1 MDNPFVYLK
10 LIDLCMTQSPLK
22 RIIYKSE
29 IKKLLT
35 LSKQKNV
42 SLETLIDRKLLDLL
56 GQIPLRR
63 SIFSSFYS
71 QLEFYEKLS
80 ELVCQ

>member
-1 MDNPFVYLK
+1 MDNALFYLRM
-10 LIDLCMTQSPLK
+10 IDLCRTQSPFK
-22 RIIYKSE
+22 RRIYKKE
-29 IKKLLT
+29 IKKLIT
-35 LSKQKNV
+35 LSKQKNT
-42 SLETLIDRKLLDLL
+42 SLEMLIDRKLLDLL

-80 ELVCQ
+80 ELL

>member
-1 MDNPFVYLK
+1 MDNALFYLRM
-10 LIDLCMTQSPLK
+10 IDLCMTQSPFK
-22 RIIYKSE
+22 RRIYKKE
-29 IKKLLT
+29 IKKLIT
-35 LSKQKNV
+35 LSKQKNT
-42 SLETLIDRKLLDLL
+42 SLEMLIDRKLLDLL

-80 ELVCQ
+80 ELL

>member
-1 MDNPFVYLK
+1 MDKSLCYLK

-22 RIIYKSE
+22 RRIYKKE

-35 LSKQKNV
+35 LSKQK
-42 SLETLIDRKLLDLL
+42 SISPETLIDRELLDLL

-63 SIFSSFYS
+63 SIFSSFHS
-71 QLEFYEKLS
+71 KLEFYEKISTFL
-80 ELVCQ
+80 

>member
-1 MDNPFVYLK
+1 MDNALFYLRM
-10 LIDLCMTQSPLK
+10 IDLCMTQSPFK
-22 RIIYKSE
+22 RRIYKKE
-29 IKKLLT
+29 IKKLIT

-42 SLETLIDRKLLDLL
+42 SLEMVIDRKLLDLL

-80 ELVCQ
+80 ELL